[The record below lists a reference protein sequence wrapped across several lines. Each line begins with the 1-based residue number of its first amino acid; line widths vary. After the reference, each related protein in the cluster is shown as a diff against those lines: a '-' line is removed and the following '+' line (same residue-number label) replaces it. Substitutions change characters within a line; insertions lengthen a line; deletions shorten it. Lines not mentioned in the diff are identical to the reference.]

1 MYAIVTMLSTPPER
15 AAENLRLLNERVLPA
30 AGNLPGYLGGLW
42 LMDVERKRFI
52 ALTLYETE
60 DAMRNS
66 EQPAERI
73 RARTVEDM
81 GATIISVD
89 KYEVV
94 AEAGRTPTGDSRS
107 EISGNAL

>member
-1 MYAIVTMLSTPPER
+1 MYAIVTMLSTRPER
-15 AAENLRLLNERVLPA
+15 AAENLRLLKEKVIPA
-30 AGNLPGYLGGLW
+30 AGKLPGYLGGLW
-42 LMDVERKRFI
+42 LMDTERKRFI

-89 KYEVV
+89 TYEVV
-94 AEAGRTPTGDSRS
+94 AEAGRPSTTPL
-107 EISGNAL
+107 SGQ

>member
-1 MYAIVTMLSTPPER
+1 MYAIVTVLSTPPER
-15 AAENLRLLNERVLPA
+15 APENLRMLKEKVIPA
-30 AGNLPGYLGGLW
+30 AGKLPGYLGGLW
-42 LMDVERKRFI
+42 LMDPDRRKFI

-60 DAMRNS
+60 DALRNS

-81 GATIISVD
+81 GATIVSVD

-94 AEAGRTPTGDSRS
+94 AEAGRTPTRPV
-107 EISGNAL
+107 SGQ

>member
-1 MYAIVTMLSTPPER
+1 MFAIVTVLNTPPER
-15 AAENLRLLNERVLPA
+15 APENLRLLKEKVIPA
-30 AGNLPGYLGGLW
+30 AGKLPGYLGGLW
-42 LMDVERKRFI
+42 LMDSERKRFI

-60 DAMRNS
+60 DALRHS

-73 RARTVEDM
+73 RARTVADM

-94 AEAGRTPTGDSRS
+94 AEAGRPPR
-107 EISGNAL
+107 

>member
-1 MYAIVTMLSTPPER
+1 
-15 AAENLRLLNERVLPA
+15 
-30 AGNLPGYLGGLW
+30 
-42 LMDVERKRFI
+42 MDPERKRFI

-81 GATIISVD
+81 GATIVSVD

-94 AEAGRTPTGDSRS
+94 AEAGRTTTTP
-107 EISGNAL
+107 

>member
-1 MYAIVTMLSTPPER
+1 MYAILTMLSTPAER
-15 AAENLRLLNERVLPA
+15 ATENLSLLKEKVIPA
-30 AGNLPGYLGGLW
+30 AGKLPGYLGGLW
-42 LMDVERKRFI
+42 LMDPERKRFI

-73 RARTVEDM
+73 RARTVQDM

-89 KYEVV
+89 MYEVV
-94 AEAGRTPTGDSRS
+94 AEAGRTPTRP
-107 EISGNAL
+107 